1 MTAEQHTYQDL
12 TELQLALMEVLWE
25 KGEAT
30 VAQVHEALL
39 EGRGLAMTTVATLLS
54 RLEKR
59 GIVVH
64 RSEGRQYVYE
74 PLVSRDVV
82 CDSMVSAL
90 TDRLFS
96 GDVTALMSHL
106 LTASAIS
113 PGDLARVRRMIEQST
128 ETRHG

>member
-1 MTAEQHTYQDL
+1 
-12 TELQLALMEVLWE
+12 MEVLWE

-113 PGDLARVRRMIEQST
+113 PGDLARMRRMIEQST

>member
-1 MTAEQHTYQDL
+1 MTAEQHAYQDL
-12 TELQLALMEVLWE
+12 TELQLALMEVLWK

-30 VAQVHEALL
+30 VAEVHETLL

-64 RSEGRQYVYE
+64 HSEGRQYVYG

>member
-1 MTAEQHTYQDL
+1 VTAEQHTYQDL

-30 VAQVHEALL
+30 VAEVHDALL

-128 ETRHG
+128 ETQHG

>member
-1 MTAEQHTYQDL
+1 MTAEQHAYQDL

-113 PGDLARVRRMIEQST
+113 PGDLARMRRMIEQST